1 MISSVT
7 QHWSRVASGH
17 HLVPEATISM
27 QFALQHIKL
36 ILKGTGPGHPTLL
49 PGATVFTTFTKMIPL
64 CVLSIVRANILLL
77 VGAGNLRPV
86 VQLPWSHAADPQ
98 TAGLGWAGA
107 TCHPPPASADLG
119 HHSSN
124 VSN

>member
-7 QHWSRVASGH
+7 QHWSRVASG
-17 HLVPEATISM
+17 VATIWSQKLQSPFSM

-36 ILKGTGPGHPTLL
+36 IWKGTGPGRPTLL

-64 CVLSIVRANILLL
+64 CVLSIVRTNLLLL

-86 VQLPWSHAADPQ
+86 VQLPWSHAADPRLL
-98 TAGLGWAGA
+98 AWAGRA
-107 TCHPPPASADLG
+107 LHVTRHQLLLT
-119 HHSSN
+119 
-124 VSN
+124 

>member
-1 MISSVT
+1 
-7 QHWSRVASGH
+7 
-17 HLVPEATISM
+17 M

-36 ILKGTGPGHPTLL
+36 IWKGIGHATLISSL
-49 PGATVFTTFTKMIPL
+49 ELQYLQCEQYLYTTNTTRVLVFTTFMKMIPL
-64 CVLSIVRANILLL
+64 CVLSIVRANLLLL

-98 TAGLGWAGA
+98 TAGLGWAGLGWWA
-107 TCHPPPASADLG
+107 GLGYMSPASADLG

>member
-1 MISSVT
+1 M
-7 QHWSRVASGH
+7 
-17 HLVPEATISM
+17 
-27 QFALQHIKL
+27 
-36 ILKGTGPGHPTLL
+36 
-49 PGATVFTTFTKMIPL
+49 KMIPL
-64 CVLSIVRANILLL
+64 CVLSNVRANLLLL

-98 TAGLGWAGA
+98 TAGLGWAGLGWWA
-107 TCHPPPASADLG
+107 GLGYMSPASADLG